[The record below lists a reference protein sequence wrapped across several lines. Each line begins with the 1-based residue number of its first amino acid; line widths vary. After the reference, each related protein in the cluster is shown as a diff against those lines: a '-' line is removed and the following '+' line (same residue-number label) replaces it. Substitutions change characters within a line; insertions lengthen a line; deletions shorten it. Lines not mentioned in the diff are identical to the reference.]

1 MTDKLIGW
9 LLVLIASLL
18 NGGGSLLLKQSRL
31 KATEDGIMGLLFNP
45 WFIGGLACYGINV
58 IFFAKALEKLPV
70 SVAYPVLAGTSLA
83 LITMV
88 AATVFQ
94 ERMAPIHWGG
104 AVFIFVGILLITRP
118 ASQPQPQNVPA
129 PETPASASVD

>member
-104 AVFIFVGILLITRP
+104 LHLCWYPSHYP
-118 ASQPQPQNVPA
+118 ARVTTTATECSR
-129 PETPASASVD
+129 S